1 MIQPWLGSTEEAQ
14 FFQVILRLMNAK
26 RASQSHSFLYFRHS
40 IHRSDRK
47 TTLSFSSFLVEIGT
61 FTGYT
66 SLAIALALPSDG
78 QLITCD
84 INDQYIR
91 QDVWVKAGIRE
102 KIDLRI
108 RPALETLKDLLAQG
122 QGDSFD
128 FIFLDGDKPN
138 YPQYYDLCLQLLR
151 PNGVLAIDNTL
162 WNGRVLDE
170 GDVSAETVA
179 IRQTNELVKDDPRI
193 DLSFLRLGDGTTL
206 CRKK

>member
-1 MIQPWLGSTEEAQ
+1 MVGIDGRSSIFSSDASPDECQT
-14 FFQVILRLMNAK
+14 
-26 RASQSHSFLYFRHS
+26 SQSVAFLSLFSPYHPTN
-40 IHRSDRK
+40 IPK
-47 TTLSFSSFLVEIGT
+47 NNVCVSSFLVEIGT

-84 INDQYIR
+84 INDEYIR
-91 QDVWVKAGIRE
+91 QDVWVKAGVRE

-108 RPALETLKDLLAQG
+108 RPALDTLKDLLANG

-151 PNGVLAIDNTL
+151 PNGLLAIDNTL

-170 GDVSAETVA
+170 KDVTVETVA
-179 IRQTNELVKDDPRI
+179 IRQTNELAKDDPRI